1 MDRNAAQQFRTTWAR
16 DWNAH
21 DLDQIMSH
29 FAQDVVFRSPVAA
42 QLLDACD
49 EILSF
54 DGGLVVAVMAPTV
67 RCRPD
72 RFRGTAEAV
81 MVAH

>member
-1 MDRNAAQQFRTTWAR
+1 
-16 DWNAH
+16 
-21 DLDQIMSH
+21 
-29 FAQDVVFRSPVAA
+29 VVFRSPVAA
-42 QLLDACD
+42 QLLNGCD
-49 EILSF
+49 DILSF

-72 RFRGTAEAV
+72 RFRGAAEAV